1 MKPIHFITSILL
13 LANTGV
19 FAQKENHVFEATA
32 NVAKSQFASAFSW
45 NRSHGIGGK
54 QRFKVGYGLRLT
66 NYFGTG
72 QNYVTAPAKFTSGK
86 QSLAALFSETIAANL
101 DTLTLPQAQVNS
113 LNAAIYLSYTAFSGK
128 LDIGFNIDAI
138 GFSFGAERRGTFL
151 SGGNTGIQTAKPTGF
166 NVLLISDS
174 DRGSL
179 NSELNV
185 RYWIHPKWAIKA
197 GYQFLFTEYT
207 TTQAVQA
214 VPGFSD
220 RNSRFR
226 NKSSMASVGIAYAPF
241 RN

>member
-1 MKPIHFITSILL
+1 MKPIRFIAGILL
-13 LANTGV
+13 LASTSV
-19 FAQKENHVFEATA
+19 SAQKENHIFEVTA
-32 NVAKSQFASAFSW
+32 NVAKNQFASAFSW
-45 NRSHGIGGK
+45 NRSHGIGSK

-86 QSLAALFSETIAANL
+86 ESLAALFSENIEANF
-101 DTLTLPQAQVNS
+101 DTLTVPRAQVNS

-138 GFSFGAERRGTFL
+138 GFSFGAEQRGTFL
-151 SGGNTGIQTAKPTGF
+151 SGGNTGIQAAKPTAF

-207 TTQAVQA
+207 ANQAVQA
-214 VPGFSD
+214 IPGFSD

-226 NKSSMASVGIAYAPF
+226 NKSSMALVGIAYAPF